1 MVKRRRGQK
10 PRRRLRFWN
19 PFGVTLFT
27 LWAFVAVDSRDLRDR
42 LTTTGIGES
51 AVRIRETGLS
61 ALCLT
66 VMTLVMATTPV
77 SVAQAAPKAAKT
89 PPSKPSKAVVASDT
103 VAPVSF
109 QLSAPTAEPMK
120 LSRKEVQPADTTAAG
135 FAPREVGS
143 PQERVE
149 GQFALSPAAT
159 FGDVRLLDADRYYDG
174 RGPVS
179 WRSNAFV
186 VGQTDGGAVDSV
198 RVSVAAVARNA
209 AIAPLSLVR
218 PDAQAFDAENI
229 DVTLTRG
236 WPSAV
241 KLEAG
246 KYALDFSP
254 HAGFGFGDAG
264 GSAEAGATVRLGKNV
279 EDRVSD
285 SLGLRDGDEAFGQR
299 GRWYVFAAASGRAVG
314 LNMLR
319 GQNGDW
325 SRAGMSSDVNSKLI
339 GDAQAGVAWR
349 KGPMQASVGY
359 IHREMKAKDV
369 IMGMATQKDSMVALS
384 FSLKPNW

>member
-1 MVKRRRGQK
+1 MS
-10 PRRRLRFWN
+10 
-19 PFGVTLFT
+19 
-27 LWAFVAVDSRDLRDR
+27 AAV
-42 LTTTGIGES
+42 
-51 AVRIRETGLS
+51 
-61 ALCLT
+61 
-66 VMTLVMATTPV
+66 
-77 SVAQAAPKAAKT
+77 AAPKADDAT
-89 PPSKPSKAVVASDT
+89 ASQALDN
-103 VAPVSF
+103 VG
-109 QLSAPTAEPMK
+109 SAPGKAAPANFKLTAQGGQSMN
-120 LSRKEVQPADTTAAG
+120 LSLKEAGTANAPASG
-135 FAPREVGS
+135 FASREIES
-143 PQERVE
+143 LEAKVE

-159 FGDVRLLDADRYYDG
+159 FGDARLLDADRYYDG

-186 VGQTDGGAVDSV
+186 VGHAGGAVDSV

-209 AIAPLSLVR
+209 AVAPLSLVR

-236 WPSAV
+236 WPSAM

-246 KYALDFSP
+246 KFALDFSP

-319 GQNGDW
+319 SQNGDW

>member
-10 PRRRLRFWN
+10 PRRRLRFGN
-19 PFGVTLFT
+19 CFEARLFT
-27 LWAFVAVDSRDLRDR
+27 LWAFVAVDSRELRDR
-42 LTTTGIGES
+42 LTSTGIGES
-51 AVRIRETGLS
+51 AVRIRETGRF

-66 VMTLVMATTPV
+66 IMTTVMATAPV
-77 SVAQAAPKAAKT
+77 SVVFAAASKTPKA
-89 PPSKPSKAVVASDT
+89 SKT
-103 VAPVSF
+103 VAAKPDKTASARFRVSG
-109 QLSAPTAEPMK
+109 AGAEPMK
-120 LSRKEVQPADTTAAG
+120 LSLKDARPADTAAAVG
-135 FAPREVGS
+135 FAPREVDS
-143 PQERVE
+143 PQARAE

-159 FGDVRLLDADRYYDG
+159 FGDARLLDADRYYDG

-186 VGQTDGGAVDSV
+186 VGQTESGAVDSV

-319 GQNGDW
+319 GQDGDW

>member
-1 MVKRRRGQK
+1 MTSA
-10 PRRRLRFWN
+10 PMS
-19 PFGVTLFT
+19 
-27 LWAFVAVDSRDLRDR
+27 AAV
-42 LTTTGIGES
+42 
-51 AVRIRETGLS
+51 
-61 ALCLT
+61 
-66 VMTLVMATTPV
+66 
-77 SVAQAAPKAAKT
+77 AAPKADDAT
-89 PPSKPSKAVVASDT
+89 ASQALDNVGSAPGKAVPANFKLTAQGGQSMNLSLKEAGNANAPAS
-103 VAPVSF
+103 
-109 QLSAPTAEPMK
+109 
-120 LSRKEVQPADTTAAG
+120 G
-135 FAPREVGS
+135 FASREIES
-143 PQERVE
+143 LEAKVE

-159 FGDVRLLDADRYYDG
+159 FGDARLLDADRYYDG

-186 VGQTDGGAVDSV
+186 VGHAGGAVDSV

-209 AIAPLSLVR
+209 AVAPLSLVR

-236 WPSAV
+236 WPSAM

-246 KYALDFSP
+246 KFALDFSP

-319 GQNGDW
+319 SQNGDW

>member
-1 MVKRRRGQK
+1 M
-10 PRRRLRFWN
+10 
-19 PFGVTLFT
+19 FT
-27 LWAFVAVDSRDLRDR
+27 LWAFVALDSHELRDR
-42 LTTTGIGES
+42 LTSTGIGES
-51 AVRIRETGLS
+51 AVRIRETGTS
-61 ALCLT
+61 ALHLT
-66 VMTLVMATTPV
+66 VMTLVMAATPV
-77 SVAQAAPKAAKT
+77 SVAQAAPKASKAS
-89 PPSKPSKAVVASDT
+89 PSKPSKTVVASDR
-103 VAPVSF
+103 AAAVSF
-109 QLSAPTAEPMK
+109 QMNALTAEPLK
-120 LSRKEVQPADTTAAG
+120 LSRKDAQPADTAAVG
-135 FAPREVGS
+135 FAPREVES
-143 PQERVE
+143 PQARVE

-179 WRSNAFV
+179 WRSDAFV

-241 KLEAG
+241 KLAAG

-359 IHREMKAKDV
+359 IRREMKAKDV
-369 IMGMATQKDSMVALS
+369 IMGMATQKDSMVAFS
-384 FSLKPNW
+384 FSLKPHW

>member
-1 MVKRRRGQK
+1 
-10 PRRRLRFWN
+10 
-19 PFGVTLFT
+19 
-27 LWAFVAVDSRDLRDR
+27 
-42 LTTTGIGES
+42 
-51 AVRIRETGLS
+51 VRIRETGRF

-66 VMTLVMATTPV
+66 IMTTVMATAPV
-77 SVAQAAPKAAKT
+77 SVVFAAASKTPKAPKTVAAKPDKT
-89 PPSKPSKAVVASDT
+89 AS
-103 VAPVSF
+103 ARFRVSG
-109 QLSAPTAEPMK
+109 AGAEPMK
-120 LSRKEVQPADTTAAG
+120 LSLKDARPAAVG
-135 FAPREVGS
+135 FAPREVDS
-143 PQERVE
+143 PQARAE

-159 FGDVRLLDADRYYDG
+159 FGDARLLDADRYYDG

-186 VGQTDGGAVDSV
+186 VGQTESGAVDSV

-319 GQNGDW
+319 GQDGDW

>member
-1 MVKRRRGQK
+1 M
-10 PRRRLRFWN
+10 
-19 PFGVTLFT
+19 
-27 LWAFVAVDSRDLRDR
+27 
-42 LTTTGIGES
+42 
-51 AVRIRETGLS
+51 RETSLS
-61 ALCLT
+61 SLCLT
-66 VMTLVMATTPV
+66 IVTAVTATASL
-77 SVAQAAPKAAKT
+77 SVAEAAPKATKSAK
-89 PPSKPSKAVVASDT
+89 PAKPAAAKPVQTESDRFKVSPVA
-103 VAPVSF
+103 
-109 QLSAPTAEPMK
+109 AEPMK
-120 LSRKEVQPADTTAAG
+120 LSLREVRPTDAAG
-135 FAPREVGS
+135 FAPREIAS
-143 PQERVE
+143 PEAKVE

-159 FGDVRLLDADRYYDG
+159 YGDVRLLDADRYYDG

-186 VGQTDGGAVDSV
+186 VGESDGGAVDSV

-209 AIAPLSLVR
+209 AVAPLSLVR
-218 PDAQAFDAENI
+218 PDAHAFDAENI

-241 KLEAG
+241 KLAAG
-246 KYALDFSP
+246 KFALDVSP

-264 GSAEAGATVRLGKNV
+264 GSAEAGATVRLGKNI
-279 EDRVSD
+279 EDRVTD
-285 SLGLRDGDEAFGQR
+285 SLGLRDGDEAFGPR

-325 SRAGMSSDVNSKLI
+325 SRAGMSADVNSKLI

>member
-1 MVKRRRGQK
+1 MRVVG
-10 PRRRLRFWN
+10 
-19 PFGVTLFT
+19 
-27 LWAFVAVDSRDLRDR
+27 
-42 LTTTGIGES
+42 TGF
-51 AVRIRETGLS
+51 S

-66 VMTLVMATTPV
+66 ALTLVIAAAPT
-77 SVAQAAPKAAKT
+77 SVVLAAPKAGKAAT
-89 PPSKPSKAVVASDT
+89 ASKPSDRVAAQPGKAS
-103 VAPVSF
+103 PVSF
-109 QLSAPTAEPMK
+109 QLAPVSAPAPLN
-120 LSRKEVQPADTTAAG
+120 LSLRDARPTDAAG
-135 FAPREVGS
+135 FAPREVDS
-143 PQERVE
+143 PQARVE
-149 GQFALSPAAT
+149 GEFALSPAAA
-159 FGDVRLLDADRYYDG
+159 FGDGRLLDADRYYEN
-174 RGPVS
+174 RGPVT

-186 VGQTDGGAVDSV
+186 VGQSEGSVDSV
-198 RVSVAAVARNA
+198 RVSMANVSRMA

-218 PDAQAFDAENI
+218 PDASNFDADDI

-241 KLEAG
+241 KFAAG
-246 KYALDFSP
+246 AYALDVTP

-285 SLGLRDGDEAFGQR
+285 SLGLRDGDEAFGTR

-314 LNMLR
+314 MNMLR

-339 GDAQAGVAWR
+339 GDSQAGVAWR
-349 KGPMQASVGY
+349 KGSMQASFGY

-384 FSLKPNW
+384 FSLKPHW

>member
-1 MVKRRRGQK
+1 
-10 PRRRLRFWN
+10 
-19 PFGVTLFT
+19 
-27 LWAFVAVDSRDLRDR
+27 
-42 LTTTGIGES
+42 
-51 AVRIRETGLS
+51 
-61 ALCLT
+61 
-66 VMTLVMATTPV
+66 MTLVMAATPV
-77 SVAQAAPKAAKT
+77 SVAQAAPKASKAS
-89 PPSKPSKAVVASDT
+89 PSKPSKTVVASDR
-103 VAPVSF
+103 AAAVSF
-109 QLSAPTAEPMK
+109 QVNAPTAEPLK
-120 LSRKEVQPADTTAAG
+120 LSLKDAQLADTAAVG

-143 PQERVE
+143 PQARVE

-241 KLEAG
+241 KLAAG

-254 HAGFGFGDAG
+254 HAGFGFGPHACLGASLARLELRILFEELIPHLKTIELAG
-264 GSAEAGATVRLGKNV
+264 PPKRLEANFLSGIKSMPIRFTKN
-279 EDRVSD
+279 
-285 SLGLRDGDEAFGQR
+285 
-299 GRWYVFAAASGRAVG
+299 
-314 LNMLR
+314 
-319 GQNGDW
+319 
-325 SRAGMSSDVNSKLI
+325 
-339 GDAQAGVAWR
+339 
-349 KGPMQASVGY
+349 
-359 IHREMKAKDV
+359 
-369 IMGMATQKDSMVALS
+369 
-384 FSLKPNW
+384 

>member
-77 SVAQAAPKAAKT
+77 SVAQAAPKASKT
-89 PPSKPSKAVVASDT
+89 PPAKPSKT
-103 VAPVSF
+103 VAATDGAASVSF

-120 LSRKEVQPADTTAAG
+120 LTRNEVQPADTAAAG

-143 PQERVE
+143 PQGRVE

-186 VGQTDGGAVDSV
+186 VGQTNGGAVDSV

-319 GQNGDW
+319 GQDGDW